1 LQQVSTESGL
11 LLSLDG
17 LAPEGGE
24 AQLWTVRELRTGLT
38 VRCGWMSGQDQVAFE
53 NFLMPI
59 VDSGFRVTSIHR
71 YQQRGLLPAIKT
83 VFPDAKLSEVPIP
96 LS

>member
-1 LQQVSTESGL
+1 M
-11 LLSLDG
+11 LSLDG
-17 LAPEGGE
+17 LAPSVSE

-38 VRCGWMSGQDQVAFE
+38 VRCGWMSSQDHVAFE

-59 VDSGFRVTSIHR
+59 VDSGFRVASIRR

-96 LS
+96 LSEKYR